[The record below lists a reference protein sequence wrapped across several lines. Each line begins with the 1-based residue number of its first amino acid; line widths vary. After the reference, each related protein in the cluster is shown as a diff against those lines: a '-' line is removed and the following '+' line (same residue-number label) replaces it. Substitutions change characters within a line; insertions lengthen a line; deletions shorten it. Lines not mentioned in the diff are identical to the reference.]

1 MKSRSA
7 AFGLAVLAGT
17 GLLAACGGSGSS
29 SGKDTTVRLGF
40 FPNIT
45 HATALVGVRKGFYAE
60 YLGKAPK
67 TLTFNAGP
75 AATEAI
81 FSGAVDATYVGPN
94 PAINAFA
101 KSHGQAIKVISGSA
115 SGGASLIVEPNITT
129 AADLRGKKIA
139 TPQLGNTQ
147 DVALRYWLQQHGYK
161 TDKNGGGDVHI
172 MPQDNSQTLQ
182 SFRQGQID
190 GAWVPEPYAS
200 RLVLEDQG
208 KKLVDEASLWPG
220 GKFVVTALMV
230 RTDFLKKHPDL
241 VKKLLQGQVE
251 ATDYINTHKADA
263 EKAANAELQALTG
276 KPLKQD
282 VLDSTFES
290 VTFTND
296 PIASSLN
303 ASAQHAEQVGLLDH
317 VDLNGIFDL
326 GPLNEVLKAKGE
338 PMLTTPRPEGRGFQR
353 SRAAVPVSPATAP
366 ERGTP
371 DV

>member
-1 MKSRSA
+1 MKSRSRSA
-7 AFGLAVLAGT
+7 ALVLAALAGT
-17 GLLAACGGSGSS
+17 GLLAACGDSGGS

-40 FPNIT
+40 FPNVT
-45 HATALVGVRKGFYAE
+45 HATALVGVQKGFYAK

-67 TLTFNAGP
+67 ALTFNAGP

-101 KSHGQAIKVISGSA
+101 KSHGEAIKVIAGSA
-115 SGGASLIVEPNITT
+115 SGGASLIVKPSIKS

-147 DVALRYWLQQHGYK
+147 DVALRYFLQQHGLK
-161 TDKNGGGDVHI
+161 TDKNGGGDVHVT
-172 MPQDNSQTLQ
+172 PQDNAQTLQ
-182 SFRQGQID
+182 SFQQGQID
-190 GAWVPEPYAS
+190 GAWVPEPFAS
-200 RLVLEDQG
+200 RLILEDKG

-230 RTDFLKKHPDL
+230 RTEFLKQHPDL

-251 ATDYINTHKADA
+251 ANEYINQHRPEA
-263 EKAANAELQALTG
+263 EAAANAELQALTG

-282 VLDSTFES
+282 VLDSTFKN

-317 VDLNGIFDL
+317 VDLKGIFDL

-338 PMLTTPRPEGRGFQR
+338 P
-353 SRAAVPVSPATAP
+353 VVS
-366 ERGTP
+366 
-371 DV
+371 DS

>member
-7 AFGLAVLAGT
+7 ALVLAVIAGT
-17 GLLAACGGSGSS
+17 GLLAACGDDSGGS

-40 FPNIT
+40 FPNVT
-45 HATALVGVRKGFYAE
+45 HATALVGVQKGFYTK

-81 FSGAVDATYVGPN
+81 FSGSVDATYVGPN

-101 KSHGQAIKVISGSA
+101 KSHGQAIKVIAGSA
-115 SGGASLIVEPNITT
+115 SGGASLIVKPGIKSAE
-129 AADLRGKKIA
+129 DLRGKKIA
-139 TPQLGNTQ
+139 SPQLGNTQ
-147 DVALRYWLQQHGYK
+147 DVALRYWLKQHGLK

-172 MPQDNSQTLQ
+172 MPQDNSQTIQ
-182 SFRQGQID
+182 SFQQGQID

-200 RLVLEDQG
+200 RLLLEGKG
-208 KKLVDEASLWPG
+208 KKLVDEATLWPG

-230 RTDFLKKHPDL
+230 RTEFLKEHPDL

-251 ATDYINTHKADA
+251 ANAYINANKAEA

-276 KPLKQD
+276 KPLKQNI
-282 VLDSTFES
+282 LDSTFKN

-296 PIASSLN
+296 PIAPSLN

-317 VDLNGIFDL
+317 VDLKGIFDL

-338 PMLTTPRPEGRGFQR
+338 PVVTD
-353 SRAAVPVSPATAP
+353 S
-366 ERGTP
+366 
-371 DV
+371 

>member
-1 MKSRSA
+1 MKSRYA
-7 AFGLAVLAGT
+7 ALVLAVLAGT
-17 GLLAACGGSGSS
+17 GLLAACGDGDDSGGSS
-29 SGKDTTVRLGF
+29 DTATVRLGF

-45 HATALVGVRKGFYAE
+45 HATALVGVQKGFYAK

-75 AATEAI
+75 AATEAV

-101 KSHGQAIKVISGSA
+101 KSHGQAIKVIAGAA
-115 SGGASLIVEPNITT
+115 SGGAALVVKPDITSP
-129 AADLRGKKIA
+129 ADLRGKKIA

-147 DVALRYWLQQHGYK
+147 DVALRYWLKQHGL
-161 TDKNGGGDVHI
+161 TADKNGGGDVHI

-182 SFRQGQID
+182 SFEQGQID

-200 RLVLEDQG
+200 RLVLESKG

-220 GKFVVTALMV
+220 GKFVVTTFIV
-230 RTDFLKKHPDL
+230 RTEFLKKHPDL

-251 ATDYINTHKADA
+251 ANAYINQHRPEA
-263 EKAANAELQALTG
+263 ETAANAEHQALTG
-276 KPLKQD
+276 KPLKQN
-282 VLDSTFES
+282 VLDSTFKN

-296 PIASSLN
+296 PIAPSLN

-317 VDLNGIFDL
+317 VDLKGIFDL
-326 GPLNEVLKAKGE
+326 GPLNEVLKTAG
-338 PMLTTPRPEGRGFQR
+338 Q
-353 SRAAVPVSPATAP
+353 PVVS
-366 ERGTP
+366 
-371 DV
+371 DS

>member
-1 MKSRSA
+1 MKSRFA
-7 AFGLAVLAGT
+7 ALGLVVLAGT
-17 GLLAACGGSGSS
+17 GLLAACGGSDSSS
-29 SGKDTTVRLGF
+29 SGDDTTTVRLGF

-45 HATALVGVRKGFYAE
+45 HATALVGVQKGIYAK

-67 TLTFNAGP
+67 ALTFNAGP
-75 AATEAI
+75 AATEAV

-115 SGGASLIVEPNITT
+115 SGGASLIVQPDIKS

-147 DVALRYWLQQHGYK
+147 DVALRYWLKQHGLK

-172 MPQDNSQTLQ
+172 MPQDNSQTLTAFQ
-182 SFRQGQID
+182 QKQID

-200 RLVLEDQG
+200 RLVLEGKG
-208 KKLVDEASLWPG
+208 KKLVDEATLWPG
-220 GKFVVTALMV
+220 GKFVVTCLIV
-230 RTDFLKKHPDL
+230 RTEFQKKHPDL
-241 VKKLLQGQVE
+241 VKKLLQAQVE
-251 ATDYINTHKADA
+251 STDYINEHKADA
-263 EKAANAELQALTG
+263 ETAANAELKALTG
-276 KPLKQD
+276 KPLSQD
-282 VLDSTFES
+282 VLDSTFKN

-317 VDLNGIFDL
+317 VDLKGIFDL

-338 PMLTTPRPEGRGFQR
+338 P
-353 SRAAVPVSPATAP
+353 VVS
-366 ERGTP
+366 
-371 DV
+371 DS

>member
-1 MKSRSA
+1 MKSRFA
-7 AFGLAVLAGT
+7 ALGLAVLAGT
-17 GLLAACGGSGSS
+17 GLLTACGGSDKS
-29 SGKDTTVRLGF
+29 SGGDDTQVRLGF

-45 HATALVGVRKGFYAE
+45 HATALVGVQKGLYTK

-75 AATEAI
+75 AATEAV

-101 KSHGQAIKVISGSA
+101 KSHGQAIKVIAGAA
-115 SGGASLIVEPNITT
+115 SGGASLIVKPGIKS

-147 DVALRYWLQQHGYK
+147 DVALRYWLKQQGLK

-182 SFRQGQID
+182 SFEQNQID

-200 RLVLEDQG
+200 RLILEGKG

-220 GKFVVTALMV
+220 GKFVVTLLIV
-230 RTDFLKKHPDL
+230 RTEFQKKHPDL
-241 VKKLLQGQVE
+241 VKKLLQAQVE
-251 ATDYINTHKADA
+251 ATDYINNDKADA

-282 VLDSTFES
+282 VLDSTFKN

-317 VDLNGIFDL
+317 VDLKGIFDL

-338 PMLTTPRPEGRGFQR
+338 P
-353 SRAAVPVSPATAP
+353 AVS
-366 ERGTP
+366 
-371 DV
+371 DS

>member
-1 MKSRSA
+1 MKSRFA

-17 GLLAACGGSGSS
+17 GLLAACGGSDSS
-29 SGKDTTVRLGF
+29 SDKDTTVRLGF

-45 HATALVGVRKGFYAE
+45 HATALVGVQKGFYTK

-75 AATEAI
+75 AATEAV

-101 KSHGQAIKVISGSA
+101 KSHGQAIKVISGAA
-115 SGGASLIVEPNITT
+115 SGGASLIVKPNIKSPK
-129 AADLRGKKIA
+129 DLRGKKIA

-147 DVALRYWLQQHGYK
+147 DVALRYWLKQQGYK
-161 TDKNGGGDVHI
+161 TDKNGGGDVHVV
-172 MPQDNSQTLQ
+172 PQDNSQTLTA
-182 SFRQGQID
+182 FAQGQID

-200 RLVLEDQG
+200 RLVLESKG
-208 KKLVDEASLWPG
+208 KKLVDESSLWPG
-220 GKFVVTALMV
+220 GKFVVTTLIV
-230 RTDFLKKHPDL
+230 RTEFQKKHPDL
-241 VKKLLQGQVE
+241 VKKLLQAQVE
-251 ATDYINTHKADA
+251 STAYINAHKADA

-282 VLDSTFES
+282 VLDSTFKN

-303 ASAQHAEQVGLLDH
+303 GSAQHAEQVGLLDH
-317 VDLNGIFDL
+317 VDLKGIFDL

-338 PMLTTPRPEGRGFQR
+338 P
-353 SRAAVPVSPATAP
+353 VVS
-366 ERGTP
+366 
-371 DV
+371 DS

>member
-7 AFGLAVLAGT
+7 AVVLAVLAGT
-17 GLLAACGGSGSS
+17 GLLAACGDSNGSGGGSA
-29 SGKDTTVRLGF
+29 DTTQVRLGF

-45 HATALVGVRKGFYAE
+45 HATALVGVQKGFYTK

-67 TLTFNAGP
+67 ALTFNAGP

-94 PAINAFA
+94 PAINAWA
-101 KSHGQAIKVISGSA
+101 KSHGQAIKIIAGAA
-115 SGGASLIVEPNITT
+115 SGGASLVVKPTINSVN
-129 AADLRGKKIA
+129 DLRGKKIA

-147 DVALRYWLQQHGYK
+147 DVALRYFLQQHALK

-182 SFRQGQID
+182 SFQQGQID

-200 RLVLEDQG
+200 RLIAEDKG
-208 KKLVDEASLWPG
+208 KKLVDEATLWPG

-230 RTDFLKKHPDL
+230 RTDFLKQHPDL
-241 VKKLLQGQVE
+241 VKKLLQGQVD
-251 ATDYINTHKADA
+251 ANDYINRHRADA
-263 EKAANAELQALTG
+263 ETAANAELTALTG
-276 KPLKQD
+276 KPLAQNI
-282 VLDSTFES
+282 LDSTFTN
-290 VTFTND
+290 VAFTND
-296 PIASSLN
+296 PIAPSLN

-317 VDLNGIFDL
+317 VDLKGIFDL

-338 PMLTTPRPEGRGFQR
+338 P
-353 SRAAVPVSPATAP
+353 VVS
-366 ERGTP
+366 ES
-371 DV
+371 